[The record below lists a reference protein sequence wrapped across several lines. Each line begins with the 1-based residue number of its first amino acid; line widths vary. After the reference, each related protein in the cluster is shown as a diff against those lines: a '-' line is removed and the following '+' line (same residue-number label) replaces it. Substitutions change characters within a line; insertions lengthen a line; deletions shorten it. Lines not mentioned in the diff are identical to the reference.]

1 MGWFA
6 RRRERKR
13 ALAARGNKSD
23 SSGITGV
30 GVPSRQRIR
39 ELLEGTPFGYLNQS
53 LSDSVKKWKRFCKAF
68 EYESHTEG
76 TEILSHTQVSR
87 SLYIILDGEV
97 SLSFLDEKGDSSLK
111 MLCTKTR
118 GDCFGSSRFSRKS
131 AAAEKK
137 DGDHAALVAGIS
149 VTVSNDLCTLVRLN
163 DVALT
168 RYLQKYPSE
177 REPIEKILSFAPTDA
192 LRKVPWLEGV
202 EEQHLTYLSH
212 MLHFESLKAEE
223 KLFEEGSLGRAMY
236 FVSRGVVRASTYDQK
251 EEQEKLLREF
261 KPGDNFGEISFACNM
276 PRTSDII
283 ASETSLVLKLDKDD
297 CDRFFRLFTI
307 NRVPWTSM
315 LKKRTA
321 ESFRRYKVPF
331 FESITDDQ
339 YEILASLCT
348 IERLAPGTSIFR
360 EGEAGDTF
368 YIVAHGDLE
377 ATVMHETKKLVLGT
391 IGPGQYFGEIA
402 LVSNQCRSATV
413 TTTSRCVL
421 LKITKAQFDEF
432 FEKAPEANSDFQM
445 KLSGYHV
452 ELKVLLF
459 HRDGVKYFEEHL
471 KKEYSQENIHFWK
484 ACRKFE
490 QMDIEDEKAVHEEAR
505 QISKLYIEDSADE
518 QVNLPETMKARI
530 VADIATLKVDLHTF
544 DRARD
549 EILHLMSSDSFQ
561 RFKQSKLFQD
571 LLEIIGDMSYKSKD
585 QAIRGSVD
593 MRGSGLHTPSAS
605 EQRRHSF
612 RTQFIDFS
620 LQGFSRPDESI
631 GEE

>member
-1 MGWFA
+1 MMGWFA

-13 ALAARGNKSD
+13 ARSG
-23 SSGITGV
+23 SSGRS
-30 GVPSRQRIR
+30 VPSRQRVR
-39 ELLEGTPFGYLNQS
+39 ELLEETPFGFLNRS

-68 EYESHTEG
+68 EYESHGKG
-76 TEILSHTQVSR
+76 TEILSHTEVSR

-97 SLSFLDEKGDSSLK
+97 SLSFPDEKDDSQLK
-111 MLCTKTR
+111 SLCTKTR
-118 GDCFGSSRFSRKS
+118 GDSFGASRFS
-131 AAAEKK
+131 KK
-137 DGDHAALVAGIS
+137 GAVKASSKQVASRAGIS
-149 VTVSNDLCTLVRLN
+149 VTVSSSDCAVVRLN
-163 DVALT
+163 DIALS
-168 RYLQKYPSE
+168 RYLQKYPGE
-177 REPIEKILSFAPTDA
+177 RGSIEKILSFSATDS

-202 EEQHLTYLSH
+202 AEQHLTYLSH
-212 MLHFESLKAEE
+212 MLHFHTLNDEE

-236 FVSRGVVRASTYDQK
+236 FVSHGSVRACTWDQK
-251 EEQEKLLREF
+251 EDQEKRLRDF
-261 KPGDNFGEISFACNM
+261 MPGDNFGEISFACNM

-283 ASETSLVLKLDKDD
+283 ASERSLVLKLEKDD
-297 CDRFFRLFTI
+297 CDRFFSMFTI
-307 NRVPWTSM
+307 NRAPWTDM

-331 FESITDDQ
+331 FEAITDDQ

-348 IERLAPGTSIFR
+348 IERLAPGTVIFK
-360 EGEAGDTF
+360 EGDAGDTF

-377 ATVMHETKKLVLGT
+377 ATVMHDKKKLVLGSM
-391 IGPGQYFGEIA
+391 GPGQYFGEIA

-452 ELKVLLF
+452 ELKVLLY

-471 KKEYSQENIHFWK
+471 KKEYSQENMHFWN

-490 QMDIEDEKAVHEEAR
+490 QMDSEDEKAIHEEAR

-518 QVNLPETMKARI
+518 QVNIPETMKARI
-530 VADIATLKVDLHTF
+530 LADIATCKVDLNTF

-561 RFKQSKLFQD
+561 RFKQSKLFQE

-585 QAIRGSVD
+585 QAIRASVDIRGSVD
-593 MRGSGLHTPSAS
+593 LTNLSERSHKSPKNKKHKRAS
-605 EQRRHSF
+605 SLTTSSKGRRL
-612 RTQFIDFS
+612 TLPGVKEDK
-620 LQGFSRPDESI
+620 
-631 GEE
+631 

>member
-1 MGWFA
+1 MMGWFT

-13 ALAARGNKSD
+13 ARSSSAAKRS
-23 SSGITGV
+23 
-30 GVPSRQRIR
+30 VPSRQRVR
-39 ELLEGTPFGYLNQS
+39 ELLEETPFGFLNQS

-68 EYESHTEG
+68 EYESHEKG
-76 TEILSHTQVSR
+76 TEILSHTEVSR
-87 SLYIILDGEV
+87 SLYIILDGQV
-97 SLSFLDEKGDSSLK
+97 SLSFPDEKDDSQLK
-111 MLCTKTR
+111 ALCTKTR
-118 GDCFGSSRFSRKS
+118 GDSFGASRFS
-131 AAAEKK
+131 KK
-137 DGDHAALVAGIS
+137 GGGISSGGRGGKHAASRAGIC
-149 VTVSNDLCTLVRLN
+149 VTVSSAECAVVRLN
-163 DVALT
+163 DIALS
-168 RYLQKYPSE
+168 RYLQKYPGE
-177 REPIEKILSFAPTDA
+177 RDSIEKTLSFAATDA
-192 LRKVPWLEGV
+192 LREVPWLQGV
-202 EEQHLTYLSH
+202 EDQHLTYLAH
-212 MLHFESLKAEE
+212 MLHFQTLDAGE

-236 FVSRGVVRASTYDQK
+236 FVSHGVVRACTYDQN

-261 KPGDNFGEISFACNM
+261 TPGDNFGEISFACNM

-283 ASETSLVLKLDKDD
+283 ASERSLVLQLEKDD
-297 CDRFFRLFTI
+297 CDRFFSMFAI
-307 NRVPWTSM
+307 NRAPWTEM

-339 YEILASLCT
+339 YEILASLCS
-348 IERLAPGTSIFR
+348 IERLAPGTVIFK
-360 EGEAGDTF
+360 EGDAGDTF

-377 ATVMHETKKLVLGT
+377 ATVMHETKKLVLGSM
-391 IGPGQYFGEIA
+391 GPGQYFGEIA

-484 ACRKFE
+484 ACRKYE
-490 QMDIEDEKAVHEEAR
+490 QSDIEDEKALHEEAR

-530 VADIATLKVDLHTF
+530 LADIATCKVDVNTF

-561 RFKQSKLFQD
+561 RFKQSKLFQE
-571 LLEIIGDMSYKSKD
+571 LLEIIGDMTYKSKD
-585 QAIRGSVD
+585 QAIRSSVD
-593 MRGSGLHTPSAS
+593 IRD
-605 EQRRHSF
+605 QRRRKSIRNHLH
-612 RTQFIDFS
+612 DFS
-620 LQGFSRPDESI
+620 LQGFSRPDESVR
-631 GEE
+631 EE

>member
-13 ALAARGNKSD
+13 ALAARGNKSYSGR
-23 SSGITGV
+23 SSGSV
-30 GVPSRQRIR
+30 AVPSRQRVR
-39 ELLEGTPFGYLNQS
+39 ELLEETPFGFLNES
-53 LSDSVKKWKRFCKAF
+53 LSDSVKKWKRFCKNF
-68 EYESHTEG
+68 EFESHRED

-97 SLSFLDEKGDSSLK
+97 SVSFPDEKDDSQLRV
-111 MLCTKTR
+111 LCTKTR
-118 GDCFGSSRFSRKS
+118 GDTFGSSRFSRGSKGKKGADTS
-131 AAAEKK
+131 CGDDKNAASCC
-137 DGDHAALVAGIS
+137 GITVKVVSDDCS
-149 VTVSNDLCTLVRLN
+149 VVRLN

-168 RYLQKYPSE
+168 RYLNKYPGEKES
-177 REPIEKILSFAPTDA
+177 IEKILSFSATDA

-202 EEQHLTYLSH
+202 AEQYLTYFAH
-212 MLHFESLKAEE
+212 MLHFQSLQANQ

-236 FVSRGVVRASTYDQK
+236 FVSHGVVRASTFDAK
-251 EEQEKLLREF
+251 EKKEKLLREF
-261 KPGDNFGEISFACNM
+261 LPGDNFGEISFACNM

-283 ASETSLVLKLDKDD
+283 ASQKALVLKLEKDD
-297 CDRFFRLFTI
+297 CENFFRLFTI
-307 NRVPWTSM
+307 NRDPWTDM

-331 FESITDDQ
+331 FEAITDDQ
-339 YEILASLCT
+339 YEILASLCS
-348 IERLAPGTSIFR
+348 IERLAPSTVIFS
-360 EGEAGDTF
+360 EGDAGDTF

-377 ATVMHETKKLVLGT
+377 ATVMHETKKLVLGQ

-413 TTTSRCVL
+413 TTKSRCVL

-452 ELKVLLF
+452 ELKVLLY

-484 ACRKFE
+484 ACRQYE
-490 QMDIEDEKAVHEEAR
+490 QMSEEDEKAIHEEAR
-505 QISKLYIEDSADE
+505 QISKMYIEDSAEE

-530 VADIATLKVDLHTF
+530 LADIATCKVDLSTF

-561 RFKQSKLFQD
+561 RFKQSKLFQE

-585 QAIRGSVD
+585 QAIRASVD
-593 MRGSGLHTPSAS
+593 IRDSPS
-605 EQRRHSF
+605 ERRHSIRKSF
-612 RTQFIDFS
+612 LDFS
-620 LQGFSRPDESI
+620 LQGFSRPDESS
-631 GEE
+631 GEK